1 MLTRRTLTAGLGLSL
16 MAEQAWARSATP
28 APLLQPASL
37 QPTSLQT
44 APTAPVPAAP
54 PPGALAPTEAEPPA
68 VFLDTALDAIDRMT
82 VEVFINE
89 QGPFNFVVDT
99 GADRSAL
106 STTVADRLG
115 LERGP
120 DVMLHGVGGSALTHT
135 AKVPLMVAGD
145 ARMKNAELPVLT
157 PERLGVDGLL
167 GVDMLEDRNV
177 IMDFRRKRLEVRRSS
192 PLSAAYPGVREVS
205 VLADARFGRLAVAN
219 ARVSG
224 VRCVAFIDSG
234 SGASMG
240 NMALAQAIKLRVR
253 RKPEPAM
260 AVRLIGVA
268 GEATVGELRIV
279 RSIELGALRMTNLP
293 LVLADLHIFDIWNLN
308 GRPAVLLG
316 VDVLKMFARVELD
329 FGSDRVKF
337 RLGKGWEPPILQ
349 A

>member
-1 MLTRRTLTAGLGLSL
+1 MLTRRNLTAGLGLSL
-16 MAEQAWARSATP
+16 MAEQAWARSTTP
-28 APLLQPASL
+28 TPLLQPASL
-37 QPTSLQT
+37 QTPPQI
-44 APTAPVPAAP
+44 APPPPIAPVPA
-54 PPGALAPTEAEPPA
+54 EAEPPP
-68 VFLDTALDAIDRMT
+68 VFLDTALDATDRMT
-82 VEVFINE
+82 VEVFISG
-89 QGPFNFVVDT
+89 QGPFAFVVDT

-106 STTVADRLG
+106 STTLAAQLG

-120 DVMLHGVGGSALTHT
+120 DVMLHGVGGSALTPT
-135 AKVPLMVAGD
+135 AKVPLMLAGD
-145 ARMKNAELPVLT
+145 SRLKDAELPVLA

-167 GVDMLEDRNV
+167 GVDMLDNRNV
-177 IMDFRRKRLEVRRSS
+177 IMDFRRKRLEVRRST
-192 PLSAAYPGVREVS
+192 PLTAAYPGVREVS
-205 VLADARFGRLAVAN
+205 VIADARFGRLAIAN

-240 NMALAQAIKLRVR
+240 NMALAEAIKLRVR
-253 RKPEPAM
+253 RRPEPAM
-260 AVRLIGVA
+260 AVRLIGAA

-279 RSIELGALRMTNLP
+279 RSIELGALRMSNLP

-308 GRPAVLLG
+308 SRPAVLLG

-337 RLGKGWEPPILQ
+337 RLGKGWAPPILE

>member
-1 MLTRRTLTAGLGLSL
+1 MLTRRNIAAGLGLSL
-16 MAEQAWARSATP
+16 MAEQAWARSSTP
-28 APLLQPASL
+28 AALLQPASL
-37 QPTSLQT
+37 QT
-44 APTAPVPAAP
+44 APMPPPPAP
-54 PPGALAPTEAEPPA
+54 PPGVTPPGEEAPPI
-68 VFLDTALDAIDRMT
+68 FLDTALDAIDRMT
-82 VEVFINE
+82 VEVFING
-89 QGPFNFVVDT
+89 QGPFAFVVDT

-106 STTVADRLG
+106 STTLAAKLA

-120 DVMLHGVGGSALTHT
+120 DVMLHGVGGSALTPT

-145 ARMKNAELPVLT
+145 SRMRNAELPVLS

-167 GVDMLEDRNV
+167 GVDMLDDRNV
-177 IMDFRRKRLEVRRSS
+177 IMDFRRKRLEVRRSTS
-192 PLSAAYPGVREVS
+192 MTAAYPGVREVS
-205 VLADARFGRLAVAN
+205 VVADARFGRLAVAN

-240 NMALAQAIKLRVR
+240 NMALAEAIKLRVR
-253 RKPEPAM
+253 RKPEPSM
-260 AVRLIGVA
+260 AIRLVGAA
-268 GEATVGELRIV
+268 GEATVGELRVV
-279 RSIELGALRMTNLP
+279 RSIEMGALRMTNLP

-308 GRPAVLLG
+308 SRPAVLLG

-337 RLGKGWEPPILQ
+337 RLGKGWTPPILE

>member
-1 MLTRRTLTAGLGLSL
+1 MLTRRNIAAGLGLSL
-16 MAEQAWARSATP
+16 MAEQAWARSSTP
-28 APLLQPASL
+28 AALLQPASL
-37 QPTSLQT
+37 QT
-44 APTAPVPAAP
+44 APTPVPPTPPTAVTPPAEEAP
-54 PPGALAPTEAEPPA
+54 PI
-68 VFLDTALDAIDRMT
+68 FLDTALDAIDRMT
-82 VEVFINE
+82 VEVFING
-89 QGPFNFVVDT
+89 QGPFAFVVDT

-106 STTVADRLG
+106 TTTLAAKLG

-120 DVMLHGVGGSALTHT
+120 DVMLHGVGGSALTPT
-135 AKVPLMVAGD
+135 AKVPLMVAGE
-145 ARMKNAELPVLT
+145 ARMRNAELPVLT

-177 IMDFRRKRLEVRRSS
+177 VMDFRRKRLEVRRST
-192 PLSAAYPGVREVS
+192 PMTAAYPGVREVS
-205 VLADARFGRLAVAN
+205 VVADARFGRLAVAN

-240 NMALAQAIKLRVR
+240 NMALAEAIKLRVR

-260 AVRLIGVA
+260 AIRLIGAA
-268 GEATVGELRIV
+268 GEATVGELRVV
-279 RSIELGALRMTNLP
+279 RSIEMGALRMTNLP

-308 GRPAVLLG
+308 SRPAVLLG

-337 RLGKGWEPPILQ
+337 RLGKGWTPPILE

>member
-1 MLTRRTLTAGLGLSL
+1 
-16 MAEQAWARSATP
+16 
-28 APLLQPASL
+28 
-37 QPTSLQT
+37 
-44 APTAPVPAAP
+44 
-54 PPGALAPTEAEPPA
+54 
-68 VFLDTALDAIDRMT
+68 MT
-82 VEVFINE
+82 VEVFINA
-89 QGPFNFVVDT
+89 QGPFNFVIDT

-106 STTVADRLG
+106 STTLAERLG

-120 DVMLHGVGGSALTHT
+120 DVMLHGVGGSALTPT

-145 ARMKNAELPVLT
+145 ARMKDAELPVLT

-192 PLSAAYPGVREVS
+192 PLSTAYPGAREVS

-260 AVRLIGVA
+260 AIRLIGAA

-279 RSIELGALRMTNLP
+279 RSIEMGALRMTNLP
-293 LVLADLHIFDIWNLN
+293 LVLADLHIFDVWNLN
-308 GRPAVLLG
+308 SRPAVLLG
-316 VDVLKMFARVELD
+316 VDVLRMFARVELD
-329 FGSDRVKF
+329 FGADRVKF
-337 RLGKGWEPPILQ
+337 RLGKGWTPPILQ

>member
-1 MLTRRTLTAGLGLSL
+1 MLTRRNLTAGLGLSL
-16 MAEQAWARSATP
+16 MAEQAWARSMTP
-28 APLLQPASL
+28 APLLNV
-37 QPTSLQT
+37 SLQT
-44 APTAPVPAAP
+44 PPPAAP
-54 PPGALAPTEAEPPA
+54 TPASPGLPVDEPPA
-68 VFLDTALDAIDRMT
+68 VFLDTALDEIDRMT
-82 VEVFINE
+82 VEVFING

-106 STTVADRLG
+106 SIPLAARLG
-115 LERGP
+115 LLPGR
-120 DVMLHGVGGSALTHT
+120 DVMLHGVGGSALTPT

-145 ARMKNAELPVLT
+145 SRIKDAELPLLP

-167 GVDMLEDRNV
+167 GVDMLDRRNV

-192 PLSAAYPGVREVS
+192 AFSAAFPGVREVS
-205 VLADARFGRLAVAN
+205 VVADARFGRLAIAN

-240 NMALAQAIKLRVR
+240 NMALADAIKMRVR

-260 AVRLIGVA
+260 AIRLIGAA
-268 GEATVGELRIV
+268 GEATLGELRVV
-279 RSIELGALRMTNLP
+279 RSIELGALRMSNLP
-293 LVLADLHIFDIWNLN
+293 LVMADLHIFDVWNLN
-308 GRPAVLLG
+308 SRPAVLLG

-337 RLGKGWEPPILQ
+337 RLGKGWAPPILE